1 MTRFETEIAGST
13 GDAPEGKW
21 ILVGGI
27 EISCTHK
34 VYEGIEQ
41 KKTICSKKLKKPNNF
56 FNALY
61 LSILRRNTNRKHLKD
76 CLYSTLWHL
85 NNTS

>member
-56 FNALY
+56 LILY
-61 LSILRRNTNRKHLKD
+61 TFLYFVEIQTENTQKIASIRL
-76 CLYSTLWHL
+76 CGI
-85 NNTS
+85 

>member
-34 VYEGIEQ
+34 VHEGID
-41 KKTICSKKLKKPNNF
+41 KKKNYLLKKLKKPNNF
-56 FNALY
+56 FNTLY
-61 LSILRRNTNRKHLKD
+61 LSILRRNINRKHLKD
-76 CLYSTLWHL
+76 CFYSTLWPF